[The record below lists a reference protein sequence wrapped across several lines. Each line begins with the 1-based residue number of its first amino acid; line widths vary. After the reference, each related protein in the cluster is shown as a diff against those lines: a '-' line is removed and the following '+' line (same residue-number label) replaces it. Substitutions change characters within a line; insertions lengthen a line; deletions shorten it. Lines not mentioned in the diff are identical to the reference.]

1 MAEDPSPPRATYFT
15 LDSELLLSDDDLRGL
30 YPRSVRPAV
39 IGALWALLV
48 ALLVVFGFLAIAYG
62 RIAG

>member
-1 MAEDPSPPRATYFT
+1 MSEDPSPPRATYFAP
-15 LDSELLLSDDDLRGL
+15 DSEILLSDDDLEGL

-39 IGALWALLV
+39 IGTLWALLV
-48 ALLVVFGFLAIAYG
+48 VLLIVFGFLAIAYS